1 MIDLY
6 SLPSCVQCNATK
18 RAFQTQ
24 GLVENQDWTEHDLSL
39 PENESARAWVME
51 DLGYMQAPIVIIDDD
66 NHWSGFRPDKIV
78 KLQPKG
84 ADT

>member
-51 DLGYMQAPIVIIDDD
+51 DLGYMQAPIVVVNDH
-66 NHWSGFRPDKIV
+66 NHWSGFRPDKI
-78 KLQPKG
+78 LALKG
-84 ADT
+84 RS